1 MPVMA
6 LLVILPLIE
15 IALFTTLGAWLG
27 LWSTLAIVL
36 ASAVLGVSVIQKNSA
51 TSLMALR
58 TAMQERRDPGA
69 DMAHGALTFLAG
81 VLLIIPGFLTDAA
94 GLLLLIPAVRRVVMS
109 QAGKRF
115 GKGSVMFFSQS
126 GFSQQTDTPPQE
138 PGNGDTIDGDFIEID
153 PSKRPTHRPSGW
165 TRH

>member
-1 MPVMA
+1 MPLMA
-6 LLVILPLIE
+6 LLVALPLIE

-36 ASAVLGVSVIQKNSA
+36 ASAVLGVSVIQNKSA
-51 TSLMALR
+51 ASLMSLR
-58 TAMQERRDPGA
+58 SAMQDRRDPGPEMA
-69 DMAHGALTFLAG
+69 DSAITFLSG
-81 VLLIIPGFLTDAA
+81 VLLIIPGFLTDAM

-115 GKGSVMFFSQS
+115 GKGAVVFFSQS
-126 GFSQQTDTPPQE
+126 GHNVRPKE
-138 PGNGDTIDGDFIEID
+138 PEDRDTIDGDFIEID
-153 PSKRPTHRPSGW
+153 PNKRPTHRPSGW